1 MNKKI
6 KYCIRIFILGSLIGF
21 SQQDNGNW
29 LMYFGTNKISEKFS
43 IHSELQYRNH
53 TISPT
58 NIEQLLLRTGINY
71 HFNPTASVTFGYAHI
86 GNHIYDSDKKSP
98 ETEEH
103 RVWQQFLSTNSLG
116 RLKLEHRYRLEER
129 FIETDFK
136 IRFRYRLM
144 LFVPLNG
151 PKIETGIIYLGVYDE
166 IFINDKRNFF
176 DRNRLYGGLG
186 YQYSD
191 NLHFQVGVLRQEV
204 QTTSKTFLQFGF
216 IFNTD
221 LRTDKNKNLQKQKL
235 N

>member
-1 MNKKI
+1 MNQKI
-6 KYCIRIFILGSLIGF
+6 KNCIRIFILGSLIGF

-58 NIEQLLLRTGINY
+58 NIEQLLLRTGLNY
-71 HFNPTASVTFGYAHI
+71 HFKPNASATFGYAHI
-86 GNHIYDSDKKSP
+86 GNHVYESVRKSP

-103 RVWQQFLSTNSLG
+103 RIWQQLLTTNNIG
-116 RLKLEHRYRLEER
+116 RVKFEHRYRLEER
-129 FIETDFK
+129 FAETDFK

-144 LFVPLNG
+144 LFVPLNR
-151 PKIETGIIYLGVYDE
+151 PKIETGTMYLGVYDE
-166 IFINDKRNFF
+166 IFINDKATFF

-186 YQYSD
+186 YQHAD
-191 NLHFQVGVLRQEV
+191 NIHFQVGVLRQET
-204 QTTSKTFLQFGF
+204 QTASKTFLQFGL

-221 LRTDKNKNLQKQKL
+221 LRTKKNQDL
-235 N
+235 